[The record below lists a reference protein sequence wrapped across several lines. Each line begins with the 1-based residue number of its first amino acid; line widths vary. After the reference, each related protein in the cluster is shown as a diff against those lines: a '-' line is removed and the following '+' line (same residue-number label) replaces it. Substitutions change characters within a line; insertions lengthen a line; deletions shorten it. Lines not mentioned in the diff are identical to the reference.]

1 MDEEE
6 IDKAVKDIYNWY
18 RNEKYGMEDCII
30 ITRRLYA
37 TLIYQ
42 KEQQI
47 LKKESE
53 TRWITKKW

>member
-1 MDEEE
+1 MNEEE

-37 TLIYQ
+37 TLLYQ

-47 LKKESE
+47 LKKEVSKDE
-53 TRWITKKW
+53 